1 MRMSSRLHPRFAS
14 HPHSRV
20 SCAVALVLAFTG
32 AASAAP
38 LSGLPAG
45 PLGQSIQRGHDMI
58 MDSGAD
64 SQMKVHVGNAL
75 SCNSCHTDGGNN
87 DHPGNFLSTATR
99 FPSYSKREDAVIT
112 LEDRI
117 ANCFMRS
124 MNGMRPGT
132 DSQVVV
138 DMAAYISWLDRGK
151 PILAPRAPAAP
162 SPYPAMLKSA
172 GRADVAAGARV
183 YASSCASCH
192 GATGAGVAGA
202 FPPLWGPDSYNAG
215 AGLANVAKLA
225 TWVKGNMP
233 LGNAHLTEKEAFEVA
248 LFVDTQARP
257 DFVLSQ
263 HLPPGTRPDD
273 YNARVRSETDTVESN
288 LRKVGLSLQALR

>member
-1 MRMSSRLHPRFAS
+1 MRMSHL
-14 HPHSRV
+14 
-20 SCAVALVLAFTG
+20 LVLALAATS
-32 AASAAP
+32 AASAASLP
-38 LSGLPAG
+38 GLPAG
-45 PLGQSIQRGHDMI
+45 PLGQAVQHGHDMI
-58 MDSGAD
+58 MNPGAD
-64 SQMKVHVGNAL
+64 PEMKVYVGNAL
-75 SCNSCHTDGGNN
+75 SCANCHTEAGNN
-87 DHPGNFLSTATR
+87 DRPGNFRSTASR
-99 FPSYSKREDAVIT
+99 YPSYSRREDAVIT

-138 DMAAYISWLDRGK
+138 DMAAYIGWLDRGQ
-151 PILAPRAPAAP
+151 PIMAPAPPATP
-162 SPYPAMLKSA
+162 DPYTAMIHAA
-172 GRADVAAGARV
+172 GRADVVAGAGL
-183 YASSCASCH
+183 YKAECASCH
-192 GATGAGVAGA
+192 GATGAGVAGS

-225 TWVKGNMP
+225 RWVKGNMP
-233 LGNAHLTEKEAFEVA
+233 LGHAHLDERQAFEVA

-263 HLPPGTRPDD
+263 HLPAGARPQD

-288 LRKVGLSLQALR
+288 LRKLGLSLKALR